1 MQSSRDAEGI
11 DETLLS
17 LLLCLCGEQAIVTV
31 SGATGERVQ
40 KALANAGVGSRR
52 QIEEWIRAGR
62 VEVNGKVAQLGD
74 RVGPRDRIRIDGRL
88 LPPAR
93 REPVARQIL
102 VYNKPEGEVVTRADP
117 EGRKTVFEGLPR
129 PKGGRWVAIG
139 RLDIGT
145 SGLLL
150 FTTDGELANRL
161 MHPSREVEREYAV
174 RVLGSVSPEALERLR
189 SGVELDDGPAKFD
202 GIADLGGEGANHWY
216 AVVLRE
222 GRYREVRRLW
232 EAVDAKVSRLKRVRF
247 GPVALTSRDRVGH
260 VRDATVEERAALLAL
275 AGLPPE
281 TPVRPTR
288 RRAAAG
294 DRPKSTRRT
303 GPASP
308 YRGPRGRRDG

>member
-1 MQSSRDAEGI
+1 MRGMAEAPPPI
-11 DETLLS
+11 
-17 LLLCLCGEQAIVTV
+17 
-31 SGATGERVQ
+31 GERVQ
-40 KALANAGVGSRR
+40 KVLANAGVGSRR

-62 VEVNGKVAQLGD
+62 VEVNGKLAHLGD

-174 RVLGSVSPEALERLR
+174 RVLGIVGPETLDRLR
-189 SGVELDDGPAKFD
+189 EGVALDDGPAKFD
-202 GIADLGGEGANHWY
+202 DIADLGGEGANHWY

-247 GPVALTSRDRVGH
+247 GPVALTSRDRVGR
-260 VRDATVEERAALLAL
+260 VRDATAEERAALLAL

-281 TPVRPTR
+281 APARPPR
-288 RRAAAG
+288 RRASSGA
-294 DRPKSTRRT
+294 RPKASRAT
-303 GPASP
+303 GPDSP